1 MPFSMPGTQSN
12 SRLIR
17 YLAVL
22 LGFLALAASLAVP
35 AAARTRKGDK
45 FLAQGKEREARK
57 DLDGALDFYEK
68 ALNEDPSEPGY
79 QLEVYQARF
88 HASQAHVNQGLKL
101 RKDGKLAEALLHFEK
116 AFGIDPSSAV
126 AQEEIKTTTEM
137 IEREKKKGRIPIAA
151 A

>member
-1 MPFSMPGTQSN
+1 M
-12 SRLIR
+12 
-17 YLAVL
+17 
-22 LGFLALAASLAVP
+22 
-35 AAARTRKGDK
+35 
-45 FLAQGKEREARK
+45 
-57 DLDGALDFYEK
+57 
-68 ALNEDPSEPGY
+68 
-79 QLEVYQARF
+79 YQARF

-126 AQEEIKTTTEM
+126 AQQEIKTTTEM